1 MWYIAAFLIA
11 GPVVAILFGRAA
23 QLGASQEEAHQ

>member
-1 MWYIAAFLIA
+1 MWYVAAFLIA

-23 QLGASQEEAHQ
+23 SQEEAHQ